1 MAGISKRVGW
11 HTFRYTFSSLLALLK
26 TNLIVQKELPRHA
39 DIQTTMRYT
48 LHPDCRRCQAGST
61 VEDGRSAT
69 ERPDCIKG
77 KVLWTNVDFSELSNL
92 GQVLWNDGRGAQ
104 I

>member
-69 ERPDCIKG
+69 ERPDCIKRKSIMDECG
-77 KVLWTNVDFSELSNL
+77 LFRVIEFGPSPLE
-92 GQVLWNDGRGAQ
+92 
-104 I
+104 